1 MKITPEQL
9 RAEYDAARAYKQR
22 IGVYDTARRNE
33 RFFIGDQW
41 YGVNAPRDLD
51 KPVFNIL
58 KRVVAYFVATVVSD
72 DVAVSISDL
81 YGAESLEDV
90 SRQLAAVIETAAIK
104 EKNRDVIRNA
114 AVDGD
119 GCLYLYFDPDR
130 ETGQSVRGAIAAEV
144 IDNTNLH
151 FGNPYC
157 DEVEKQPY
165 LIAAVRRRI
174 PEIRAEA
181 VRHGMRREDAML
193 IQNDMDTNGEETDA
207 DDTRAT
213 MLVRFWKERDENG
226 VPRVH
231 LMKTV
236 GDRVIMKPTNLGYRR
251 YPFAWFSWDKVKN
264 SYHGQAA
271 VTGLLPNQIFVN
283 KLFAMSMEHV
293 KAMAF
298 PKVIYNRDMVA
309 GKWNNDIGA
318 AIAVSGDPN
327 RAVASGFRAPDMSAQ
342 VLQMIDKVIS
352 YTRETMGANDVVL
365 GNVQPDNTSAIL
377 AVQKSAV
384 VPLELQRMAFYRY
397 MEDVVRIILDIMACD
412 YGVRMT
418 RLEQGRLVET
428 DFSKLS
434 GMELRTNVDVGAS
447 SYWSE
452 LMQVQTLDRLFERG
466 ILSDAALYLE
476 SVPASYIRNKDKII
490 ESIKKRQAAAEKQE
504 AVE

>member
-1 MKITPEQL
+1 
-9 RAEYDAARAYKQR
+9 
-22 IGVYDTARRNE
+22 
-33 RFFIGDQW
+33 
-41 YGVNAPRDLD
+41 
-51 KPVFNIL
+51 
-58 KRVVAYFVATVVSD
+58 
-72 DVAVSISDL
+72 
-81 YGAESLEDV
+81 
-90 SRQLAAVIETAAIK
+90 
-104 EKNRDVIRNA
+104 
-114 AVDGD
+114 
-119 GCLYLYFDPDR
+119 
-130 ETGQSVRGAIAAEV
+130 
-144 IDNTNLH
+144 
-151 FGNPYC
+151 
-157 DEVEKQPY
+157 
-165 LIAAVRRRI
+165 
-174 PEIRAEA
+174 
-181 VRHGMRREDAML
+181 ML
-193 IQNDMDTNGEETDA
+193 IQSDVDTNGEETDA

-226 VPRVH
+226 IPRVH

-236 GDRVIMKPTNLGYRR
+236 GDQVIMKPTNLGYRR

-352 YTRETMGANDVVL
+352 YTRETMGANDVIL

-377 AVQKSAV
+377 AVQKSAI

-418 RLEQGRLVET
+418 RSEQGQPVQT
-428 DFSKLS
+428 DFSKLA

-476 SVPASYIRNKDKII
+476 SVPSSYIRNKDKII
-490 ESIKKRQAAAEKQE
+490 ESIKKQQASLGSEEAAE
-504 AVE
+504 